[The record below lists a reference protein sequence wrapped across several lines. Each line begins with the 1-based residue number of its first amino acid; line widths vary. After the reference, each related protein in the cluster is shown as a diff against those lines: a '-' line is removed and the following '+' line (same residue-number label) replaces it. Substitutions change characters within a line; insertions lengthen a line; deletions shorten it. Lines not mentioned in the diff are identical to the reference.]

1 MAESARELGIRW
13 FEEVW
18 NQRRREAIAEMA
30 APDVV
35 VHDGEMVTI
44 GLSAFYAFFDRI
56 TATFSEMRINVEDTI
71 AEGEEICIRW
81 TCTGKHTGDALGVAP
96 TSETIHITGISI
108 MKVVGTKFV
117 ESWQNWDMLGMMQQI
132 KSAGKSATYIGA

>member
-1 MAESARELGIRW
+1 
-13 FEEVW
+13 
-18 NQRRREAIAEMA
+18 
-30 APDVV
+30 
-35 VHDGEMVTI
+35 MVTI

-56 TATFSEMRINVEDTI
+56 MATFSEMRINVEDTI
-71 AEGEEICIRW
+71 GEGEEICIRW
-81 TCTGKHTGDALGVAP
+81 TCTGKHTGDGLGVAP